1 MNHRHAYK
9 CKYRIIV
16 TLVQNLTSIKKIR
29 MKKYILAAAIIFGTG
44 TIINTSLHSCTT
56 LATSDLGLAVIK
68 RVLLGGINKGVNIYG
83 NKQAFL
89 QNNLVD
95 QALPKELRDINS
107 TLEKIAPSLVAKE
120 REYIADAAVYTV
132 NIAKPILENAVNSLN
147 AQDVTRIIQGEKGTA
162 TLILKEKTSQQLITA
177 IAPRVEQELNKY
189 GIVKTINTA
198 LSGSNILGNLLGGN
212 NSNANAGSLSML
224 ASEQIVNGLFNIIE
238 DHEKQN
244 SASLLGAFGK

>member
-1 MNHRHAYK
+1 MVNS
-9 CKYRIIV
+9 
-16 TLVQNLTSIKKIR
+16 TLQ
-29 MKKYILAAAIIFGTG
+29 
-44 TIINTSLHSCTT
+44 SCST

-68 RVLLGGINKGVNIYG
+68 RVLLGGINKAMSIYS
-83 NKQAFL
+83 NRDAFL

-95 QALPKELRDINS
+95 KALPKELRDINN

-120 REYIADAAVYTV
+120 REYIADAAVYTI
-132 NIAKPILENAVNSLN
+132 NISRPILENAVNSLN

-162 TLILKEKTSQQLITA
+162 TQILKERTSEQLIAA
-177 IAPRVEQELNKY
+177 IAPKVEQEFNKY

-198 LSGSNILGNLLGGN
+198 LSGSNLLGSLLGGN
-212 NSNANAGSLSML
+212 KSNVNAGGLTML

-244 SASLLGAFGK
+244 SAALLGSLGK

>member
-1 MNHRHAYK
+1 
-9 CKYRIIV
+9 
-16 TLVQNLTSIKKIR
+16 
-29 MKKYILAAAIIFGTG
+29 MKKYIFAAIITFSTAAVI
-44 TIINTSLHSCTT
+44 TTSVQSCST
-56 LATSDLGLAVIK
+56 LATTDLGLAVIK
-68 RVLLGGINKGVNIYG
+68 RVLLGGINKGANIYG

-95 QALPKELRDINS
+95 KALPSELRNINS
-107 TLEKIAPSLVAKE
+107 TLEKIAPALVAKQ
-120 REYIADAAVYTV
+120 REYIAEAAAYTV
-132 NIAKPILENAVNSLN
+132 QISKPILENAVNSLN

-162 TLILKEKTSQQLITA
+162 TLILKEKTQAQLIQA

-198 LSGSNILGNLLGGN
+198 LSGSNLLGSLLGGN
-212 NSNANAGSLSML
+212 TNNVNAGGLSIL

-244 SASLLGAFGK
+244 SATLLGPFGKK

>member
-1 MNHRHAYK
+1 MSLP
-9 CKYRIIV
+9 
-16 TLVQNLTSIKKIR
+16 LVQYLTRLKKLK
-29 MKKYILAAAIIFGTG
+29 MKKYMIAIALVLGTSAV
-44 TIINTSLHSCTT
+44 INTSLQSCST

-68 RVLLGGINKGVNIYG
+68 RILLGGINKGMNIYG
-83 NKQAFL
+83 NKEAFL

-95 QALPKELRDINS
+95 KALPKQLRDINT
-107 TLEKIAPSLVAKE
+107 TLEKIAPALVAKE

-132 NIAKPILENAVNSLN
+132 NISRPILESAVNSLN

-162 TLILKEKTSQQLITA
+162 TLILKEKTSQQLVAA
-177 IAPRVEQELNKY
+177 IAPKVEQELNKY

-198 LSGSNILGNLLGGN
+198 LSGSNLLGSLLGGGN
-212 NSNANAGSLSML
+212 NNNVNAGGLSML

-244 SASLLGAFGK
+244 SASLLGPLAK

>member
-1 MNHRHAYK
+1 
-9 CKYRIIV
+9 
-16 TLVQNLTSIKKIR
+16 
-29 MKKYILAAAIIFGTG
+29 MKKYIIAAAILLGTG
-44 TIINTSLHSCTT
+44 AVISTTLQSCTT
-56 LATSDLGLAVIK
+56 MATSDIGLSIIK
-68 RVLLGGINKGVNIYG
+68 KILLGGIDKGINIYG
-83 NKQAFL
+83 NKQSFL

-95 QALPKELRDINS
+95 KALPKQLRDINT

-132 NIAKPILENAVNSLN
+132 NIAKPILQTAVNSLN
-147 AQDVTRIIQGEKGTA
+147 AQDVTRIMQGEKGTA
-162 TLILKEKTSQQLITA
+162 TLILKEKTSQQLVSA

-198 LSGSNILGNLLGGN
+198 LSGSNLLGNLLGN
-212 NSNANAGSLSML
+212 KTSAANASGLSTL

-244 SASLLGAFGK
+244 TSSLLGSFGIK